1 MRKLPVFILL
11 FAFAL
16 YGQEAAPKAPEA
28 AAKPQEAVAKP
39 AEAPKPPEAA
49 KPAEAPK
56 PPEAAPKKEEPPK
69 GPHFDK
75 AVPKDADAIR
85 ICSFNIR
92 TRGDKAPNDWQTRI
106 SRILA
111 IFEKY
116 DLDSIGVQ
124 ELTTQQKNALMA
136 KATNYAAVGV
146 GREPNKL
153 GEHNCV
159 IYRKD
164 RFDCL
169 DAGTFWLSTTPDVV
183 GSHSWKTACRRICTW
198 AKLKDKKTGKEFV
211 HFNTHL
217 DHKSEDARR
226 NGAALIMSRMDDI
239 AKGLPCFL
247 TGDMNCRIA
256 TPSIQ
261 SFLAKMKNTKDASET
276 PHEGTFQTFHAYRYT
291 DGKVTN
297 GEIDFIFFNGD
308 MRVLRHATINDHNG
322 NEFPSDH
329 FPVMAEIILK

>member
-1 MRKLPVFILL
+1 MRKLSILL
-11 FAFAL
+11 AFFTFAL
-16 YGQEAAPKAPEA
+16 FAQEAP
-28 AAKPQEAVAKP
+28 KPQEAVKPAEAKP
-39 AEAPKPPEAA
+39 AET
-49 KPAEAPK
+49 KPAEAAKTQETK
-56 PPEAAPKKEEPPK
+56 PQPPPPPVVKEVI
-69 GPHFDK
+69 FDK
-75 AVPKDADAIR
+75 NVPKEADSIR

-106 SRILA
+106 PRILN
-111 IFEKY
+111 ILDKY
-116 DLDSIGVQ
+116 ELDCIGVQ

-136 KATNYAAVGV
+136 KGTAYAAVGV
-146 GREPNKL
+146 GREPNKG
-153 GEHNCV
+153 GEHCCV

-217 DHKSEDARR
+217 DHRSEEARR

-247 TGDMNCRIA
+247 TGDMNCQIH
-256 TPSIQ
+256 TPTLQ
-261 SFLAKMKNTKDASET
+261 TFLAKLKNAKSASET
-276 PHEGTFQTFHAYRYT
+276 PYKGPVQTYHGFNYNPEKDNAWA
-291 DGKVTN
+291 G
-297 GEIDFIFFNGD
+297 IDFIFFKGD
-308 MRVLRHATINDHNG
+308 IRILKYDTITDHNG
-322 NEFPSDH
+322 KEYPSDH
-329 FPVMAEIILK
+329 FPIMAEVIIK